1 MPGKTFPMSY
11 VEHCSVAVQTDVE
24 PEQTNS
30 RKRKSPEDDSG
41 EELVATKKL
50 ILAQFANFKE
60 ATVAEFSSFKVATVG
75 EITSTRREIEG
86 LRTMIG
92 NIQSFM
98 ETSLSKARGLKG
110 STSHIFFIFEIPCYG
125 RKLRFSSLYQL
136 STLNVSSAPS
146 ATSPVESFDPPAES
160 TRVTNQ
166 ERLESMLS
174 GNSLKRT
181 LKRTHEKTT
190 RQCVF

>member
-1 MPGKTFPMSY
+1 MSGKTFPISR

-30 RKRKSPEDDSG
+30 RKRKSPEDDSV

-60 ATVAEFSSFKVATVG
+60 ATVAEFSSFTVATVG
-75 EITSTRREIEG
+75 EITSTRRELEG

-98 ETSLSKARGLKG
+98 ETSLSKARWWKDSISEISYL
-110 STSHIFFIFEIPCYG
+110 TFFFLFEI
-125 RKLRFSSLYQL
+125 
-136 STLNVSSAPS
+136 
-146 ATSPVESFDPPAES
+146 
-160 TRVTNQ
+160 
-166 ERLESMLS
+166 
-174 GNSLKRT
+174 
-181 LKRTHEKTT
+181 
-190 RQCVF
+190 